1 MKLKS
6 VDVGGV
12 VIKNNIASAPMA
24 GFSDAAFRTLCV
36 KLGAGLCVTE
46 MVSAKGLIYKNEHT
60 QDLLVLNSSENNG
73 GAVTSAQLFGNDPA
87 IMRAAC
93 ESEALAP
100 YKIIDINMGCPVP
113 KIYNNGEGSA
123 LLNDPSLACKI
134 INECAKSGKIIT
146 AKFRVGISDNRLIA
160 PLFAKAC
167 EDGGAKLL
175 TIHGRTREAMYSG
188 EINYEQ
194 IAKAKAAVKIPVFAN
209 GGIFSVADAD
219 VMLEKTGA
227 DGVAIA
233 RGGVN
238 NPLLY
243 AELAGEKNNFGLKDC
258 AFFVMDERLKVMPDR
273 IVAHGM
279 RKFLSQILKGVRG
292 AKEVKLAIFEAESCA
307 EIKNILNSVL

>member
-6 VDVGGV
+6 IDVGGI

-24 GFSDAAFRTLCV
+24 GFSDAAFRALCV

-60 QDLLVLNSSENNG
+60 RDLLVTDSDENADG
-73 GAVTSAQLFGNDPA
+73 CVTGAQIFGNDPA
-87 IMRAAC
+87 VMRAAC

-123 LLNDPSLACKI
+123 LLNNPVLACKI
-134 INECAKSGKIIT
+134 INECAKSGKTIT
-146 AKFRVGISDNRLIA
+146 VKFRVGISDNRLIA

-175 TIHGRTREAMYSG
+175 TIHGRTRDAMYSG
-188 EINYEQ
+188 EINYGQ
-194 IAKAKAAVKIPVFAN
+194 IEKAKAAVKIPVFAN

-219 VMLEKTGA
+219 VMLERTGA
-227 DGVAIA
+227 DGIAIA

-243 AELAGEKNNFGLKDC
+243 ADLSGEKSNFCIKDC
-258 AFFVMDERLKVMPDR
+258 AFYVMEKRLKVMPDK

-292 AKEVKLAIFEAESCA
+292 AKEAKLAIFEAESCA